1 MEPTSIDTDYLV
13 VGAGAS
19 AMGFVD
25 TLLDESDSEVVIVD
39 RHAQPGGHWNDVY
52 PFVRLHQPSAFYGV
66 NSRALGDGTIDATG
80 LNKGL
85 RELAS
90 GAEVLHHFDQVMRQR
105 FLPSGRVRYFPLS
118 EYSGKES
125 GAHHITSLLSE
136 KSKVVNVRKK
146 LVDATLVN
154 TAVPSTSV
162 PRYHLA
168 DGVECI
174 PPNGLT
180 KVRHAYPQYVVVG
193 AGKTGMDAC
202 TWLLQNDVSPS
213 CIHWI
218 RPRDAWLL
226 DRANIQPDPAFFM
239 QFIGS
244 LKAQFEAMAAAS
256 SIPDLFERLEET
268 GQLLRIDKSVAP
280 TMYHCATVS
289 QAELAELRRIHNV
302 VRLGHVKAIEQGWI
316 KLDNGSISID
326 PHALIVDCSTYGVSS
341 FPDLPVFDNDQINI
355 MMVRTCQPAFSAAM
369 IGFVESHF
377 IDEAEKNTLCRVVPM
392 PMVPVDWLRMWAI
405 FLSNRQRWG
414 QYQNLMSWISRSRL
428 DGISAIVNSIGD
440 GETEKQ
446 ALLQQYRKSI
456 GPGAENLLKLLAHLR

>member
-1 MEPTSIDTDYLV
+1 METISIDTDYLV

-25 TLLDESDSEVVIVD
+25 TLLDESDSDVVIVD

-52 PFVRLHQPSAFYGV
+52 PFVRLHQPSTFYGV

-85 RELAS
+85 RALAS

-105 FLPSGRVRYFPLS
+105 FLPSGRVRYFPLA

-136 KSKVVNVRKK
+136 KRKVVNVRRK
-146 LVDATLVN
+146 LVNATLVN
-154 TAVPSTSV
+154 TAVPSTSP

-180 KVRHAYPQYVVVG
+180 KIRHAYPQYVVVG

-202 TWLLQNDVSPS
+202 TWLLQNDVPSS

-256 SIPDLFERLEET
+256 SIPDLFERLEEA

-302 VRLGHVKAIEQGWI
+302 VRLGHVKAIEQGRI
-316 KLDNGSISID
+316 DLENGSVSID
-326 PHALIVDCSTYGVSS
+326 PHALIIDCSAYGVSS
-341 FPDLPVFDNDQINI
+341 FPDLPVFEKDRINI
-355 MMVRTCQPAFSAAM
+355 LMVRTCQPAFSAAM

-377 IDEAEKNTLCRVVPM
+377 IDEAQKNALCRVVPM
-392 PMVPVDWLRMWAI
+392 PMVPADWLRMWAV
-405 FLSNRQRWG
+405 FLNNRQQWG
-414 QYQNLMSWISRSRL
+414 KHENLMNWISRSRL
-428 DGISAIVNSIGD
+428 DGISAIVGSIRD

-456 GPGAENLLKLLAHLR
+456 GPGAENLLKLLSHS